1 MSQQQAHSHQNH
13 FDDSA
18 SYSAGYEESPRSQ
31 SYSADVRGQKLSP
44 SGDFTSPTAQQCLI
58 LAIVSL
64 VLLFLLFLAVVIL
77 AVSGALAPTIER
89 DFAPVFV
96 FMSLG
101 FFVAVIVINVVFNR
115 RR

>member
-1 MSQQQAHSHQNH
+1 
-13 FDDSA
+13 
-18 SYSAGYEESPRSQ
+18 
-31 SYSADVRGQKLSP
+31 
-44 SGDFTSPTAQQCLI
+44 LI

-77 AVSGALAPTIER
+77 AVSGALAPPIAR

-101 FFVAVIVINVVFNR
+101 FFVAVIVINIAFNR